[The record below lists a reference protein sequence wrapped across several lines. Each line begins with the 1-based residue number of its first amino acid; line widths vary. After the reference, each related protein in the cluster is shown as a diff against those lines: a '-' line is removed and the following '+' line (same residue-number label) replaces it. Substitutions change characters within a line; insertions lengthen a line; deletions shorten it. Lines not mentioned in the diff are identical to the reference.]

1 MNESACKSAANG
13 GGRRNTGFSAAAS
26 RADSFAVSALRDG
39 TRGRRQR
46 QRLRTRLQLRD
57 SGFRMFRVF

>member
-1 MNESACKSAANG
+1 MNESAGKSAANG
-13 GGRRNTGFSAAAS
+13 GSRRNTGVSAAAS
-26 RADSFAVSALRDG
+26 RADSFVVSALRDG

-46 QRLRTRLQLRD
+46 RRLRTRLQLRD